1 MSAKRGRLSDRV
13 FAYLASHP
21 DGTEPAE
28 LEAAFGLNPQE
39 AIVVVTQLMEAGKV
53 ERQGKVY
60 IAV

>member
-1 MSAKRGRLSDRV
+1 MV
-13 FAYLASHP
+13 ESHP
-21 DGTEPAE
+21 APGIGHVFVGRQSEMAE

-39 AIVVVTQLMEAGKV
+39 AMAVVTQLMEAGKV